1 MKQASI
7 ALRRFAELDEAYL
20 QIEIPEQEEG
30 SLPSDE
36 VDYPSWLKWN
46 TSVLNLVQRT
56 FGEHSPH
63 FINFSKAVSE
73 YCHDSNSL
81 RVARAVFDAA
91 KEDFEGGY
99 IFNLKSS
106 ISGEVVGDFV
116 ALAKLALS
124 DGNKDVAA
132 VLSSAALEDALKRFA
147 FQNALDVQ
155 DKDMQ
160 QVVNALKGKGL
171 VGGTQKSLLDTMPK
185 IRDYAMHVNWDKIR
199 AEDVSSVVGFMEQFL
214 P

>member
-1 MKQASI
+1 MDQLS
-7 ALRRFAELDEAYL
+7 
-20 QIEIPEQEEG
+20 
-30 SLPSDE
+30 SLAFFG
-36 VDYPSWLKWN
+36 
-46 TSVLNLVQRT
+46 VQRSPVSAPAL
-56 FGEHSPH
+56 GEHSPH
-63 FINFSKAVSE
+63 YINFSKAVSE
-73 YCHDSNSL
+73 YRHDSYSL
-81 RVARAVFDAA
+81 RVAKAVFDAV

-99 IFNLKSS
+99 IFNLESS
-106 ISGEVVGDFV
+106 ISGEVVRDFV

-147 FQNALDVQ
+147 FQNPLDVQ

-185 IRDYAMHVNWDKIR
+185 IRDYAMHANRDKIR
-199 AEDVSSVVGFMEQFL
+199 AEDVSSVPGFV
-214 P
+214 